1 MHPGLRLMNGR
12 QGLGSSGLLFLLHK
26 EDMTSPIEKMDH
38 PVQSAEQSEADADGT
53 PKFGRLL
60 IVLLCAVLL
69 IVAIT
74 FATEAYYS

>member
-1 MHPGLRLMNGR
+1 MNGR
-12 QGLGSSGLLFLLHK
+12 QGLGSSGPLFLLHE

-38 PVQSAEQSEADADGT
+38 PAQPAQHPDADGT